1 MDKKNGSASQSS
13 LISIL
18 SYYLPLLSH
27 IKTEKKKK
35 KEPRVQRKLLKEDQ
49 EALYLQQ
56 KIHFFI
62 VLKDIK

>member
-1 MDKKNGSASQSS
+1 MEVHLN
-13 LISIL
+13 
-18 SYYLPLLSH
+18 LPLLAFYPITCHSCH
-27 IKTEKKKK
+27 ISKQKKKKK

>member
-1 MDKKNGSASQSS
+1 MEVHLN
-13 LISIL
+13 
-18 SYYLPLLSH
+18 LPLLAFYPITCHSCH
-27 IKTEKKKK
+27 ISKQKKKK
-35 KEPRVQRKLLKEDQ
+35 KELRVQRKLLKEDQ